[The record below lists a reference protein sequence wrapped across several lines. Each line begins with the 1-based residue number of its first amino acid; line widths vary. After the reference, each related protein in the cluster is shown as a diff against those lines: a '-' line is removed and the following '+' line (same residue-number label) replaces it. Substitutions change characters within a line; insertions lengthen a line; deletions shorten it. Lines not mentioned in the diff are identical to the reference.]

1 MNVVQRDETL
11 DSLRLSKA
19 DQKPDV
25 SAPVM
30 PDQQH
35 ARKLERVEQG
45 EDIARKAFLL
55 VPASGRLRPAES
67 P

>member
-25 SAPVM
+25 SAPVI
-30 PDQQH
+30 PDQQT
-35 ARKLERVEQG
+35 RGSSRVEQG
-45 EDIARKAFLL
+45 EDVARKAFLL